1 MANGIVLYCRSNRQ
15 RRTSLRKGLVINY
28 IYFACLNGSNS
39 YFYTVKEPRGLNCL
53 AMRKPCCQNESDLLF
68 KISKGDEDAFNKV
81 VDTYTPMIYATALA
95 YIKIVESA
103 EDTTQEVFYK
113 VWKNRE
119 KLTEVESLK
128 DYLFIITRNEVLSSL
143 RKKGPSYPLGEYLDG
158 TLKEKNWCPG
168 DTLSLRQL
176 QQTLQ
181 RAVTML
187 PPQQKQAY
195 LLSREEGLQHNEIA
209 QKMNLSRNTVKN
221 HIIAALNFIRQY
233 VQDNAD
239 VVFFLIA
246 FLMIF

>member
-1 MANGIVLYCRSNRQ
+1 MGIS
-15 RRTSLRKGLVINY
+15 
-28 IYFACLNGSNS
+28 
-39 YFYTVKEPRGLNCL
+39 
-53 AMRKPCCQNESDLLF
+53 CCQDERELLLN
-68 KISKGDEDAFNKV
+68 ISKGDEGAFNKV
-81 VDTYTPMIYATALA
+81 VDIYTPMIYATALA
-95 YIKIVESA
+95 YIKIAQSA
-103 EDTTQEVFYK
+103 EDATQEVFYK

-143 RKKGPSYPLGEYLDG
+143 RKKGPSFPLGEYLDN
-158 TLKEKNWCPG
+158 TLKEKNGGPG

-195 LLSREEGLQHNEIA
+195 LLSRDGGLQHNEIA
-209 QKMNLSRNTVKN
+209 EKMNLSRSTVKN

-239 VVFFLIA
+239 VVFLLITLLIN
-246 FLMIF
+246 F

>member
-1 MANGIVLYCRSNRQ
+1 MRISCR
-15 RRTSLRKGLVINY
+15 
-28 IYFACLNGSNS
+28 
-39 YFYTVKEPRGLNCL
+39 
-53 AMRKPCCQNESDLLF
+53 QNESELLL
-68 KISKGDEDAFNKV
+68 KISQGDEDAFNEV
-81 VDTYTPMIYATALA
+81 VDSYTPMIYATALA
-95 YIKIVESA
+95 YIKIAESA

-113 VWKNRE
+113 VWKNRK
-119 KLTEVESLK
+119 KLPEVESLK

-158 TLKEKNWCPG
+158 TLKEKNPGPG
-168 DTLSLRQL
+168 DALSLRQL

-209 QKMNLSRNTVKN
+209 EKMNLSRNTVKN

-233 VQDNAD
+233 MQDNAD
-239 VVFFLIA
+239 RKSVV
-246 FLMIF
+246 

>member
-1 MANGIVLYCRSNRQ
+1 
-15 RRTSLRKGLVINY
+15 
-28 IYFACLNGSNS
+28 
-39 YFYTVKEPRGLNCL
+39 
-53 AMRKPCCQNESDLLF
+53 MRDPCCQNESELLF
-68 KISKGDEDAFNKV
+68 KISKGDEEAFNKV
-81 VDTYTPMIYATALA
+81 VDLYSPMIYATALA
-95 YIKIVESA
+95 YIKIVEAA

-113 VWKNRE
+113 VWKNRQ

-158 TLKEKNWCPG
+158 TLKEKNLCPV

-176 QQTLQ
+176 QQALQ

-239 VVFFLIA
+239 VVFLFLA
-246 FLMIF
+246 LFMFF

>member
-1 MANGIVLYCRSNRQ
+1 
-15 RRTSLRKGLVINY
+15 
-28 IYFACLNGSNS
+28 
-39 YFYTVKEPRGLNCL
+39 
-53 AMRKPCCQNESDLLF
+53 MRKPYYQDERELLL
-68 KISKGDEDAFNKV
+68 KISKGDEDAFNKMV
-81 VDTYTPMIYATALA
+81 EVYTPMIYATALA

-113 VWKNRE
+113 VWKNRT

-143 RKKGPSYPLGEYLDG
+143 RKKGPSYPLGEHLDN
-158 TLKEKNWCPG
+158 TLKEKNLCPG
-168 DTLSLRQL
+168 DTLSHRQL

-181 RAVTML
+181 KAVTML

-209 QKMNLSRNTVKN
+209 EKMNLSRNTVKN

-239 VVFFLIA
+239 VVFLIIV
-246 FLMIF
+246 FSRIF

>member
-1 MANGIVLYCRSNRQ
+1 
-15 RRTSLRKGLVINY
+15 
-28 IYFACLNGSNS
+28 
-39 YFYTVKEPRGLNCL
+39 
-53 AMRKPCCQNESDLLF
+53 MRKFFSQNESELLF
-68 KISKGDEDAFNKV
+68 KISQGDEDAFNEV
-81 VDTYTPMIYATALA
+81 VDIYTPIIYATALA
-95 YIKIVESA
+95 YIKTVEGA

-119 KLTEVESLK
+119 KLPKVESLK

-143 RKKGPSYPLGEYLDG
+143 RKKGPSYPLGEYLDD
-158 TLKEKNWCPG
+158 TLKEKNPGPG

-176 QQTLQ
+176 QQALQ

-209 QKMNLSRNTVKN
+209 EKMNLSRNTVKN

-233 VQDNAD
+233 IQDNAD
-239 VVFFLIA
+239 VVFLFIA
-246 FLMIF
+246 FSMIS

>member
-1 MANGIVLYCRSNRQ
+1 MRRS
-15 RRTSLRKGLVINY
+15 
-28 IYFACLNGSNS
+28 A
-39 YFYTVKEPRGLNCL
+39 
-53 AMRKPCCQNESDLLF
+53 CQNESDLLF
-68 KISKGDEDAFNKV
+68 KISKGDEEAFNKV
-81 VDTYTPMIYATALA
+81 VDIYTPMIYATALA

-143 RKKGPSYPLGEYLDG
+143 RKKGPSYPLGEYLDD
-158 TLKEKNWCPG
+158 TLKGKNLGPG

-209 QKMNLSRNTVKN
+209 QKMNLSRSTVKN

-239 VVFFLIA
+239 VVFLLIA
-246 FLMIF
+246 FLLIC

>member
-1 MANGIVLYCRSNRQ
+1 
-15 RRTSLRKGLVINY
+15 
-28 IYFACLNGSNS
+28 
-39 YFYTVKEPRGLNCL
+39 
-53 AMRKPCCQNESDLLF
+53 MRISCCADERELLL

-81 VDTYTPMIYATALA
+81 VEIYTPMIYATALA
-95 YIKIVESA
+95 YIKIVEGA

-128 DYLFIITRNEVLSSL
+128 DYLFIIARNEVLSSL
-143 RKKGPSYPLGEYLDG
+143 RKKGPSYPLGEYLDA
-158 TLKEKNWCPG
+158 TLKEKNLGPG

-176 QQTLQ
+176 QQALQ
-181 RAVTML
+181 KAVTML

-195 LLSREEGLQHNEIA
+195 LLSREAGLQHNEIA
-209 QKMNLSRNTVKN
+209 EKMNLSRSTVKN

-239 VVFFLIA
+239 VVFLFIA
-246 FLMIF
+246 SLMIF